1 MAAAE
6 VECVFNGG
14 LFHEKVTCARTRFFW
29 FFFFQKLALF

>member
-14 LFHEKVTCARTRFFW
+14 LFLEKVTCARKR
-29 FFFFQKLALF
+29 FFFQKLALF